1 MFRRSYPTNISK
13 FCKRVSTAVLTLPW
27 RVSQC
32 STVTLYHW
40 VNNESLTLI
49 RACSALHTS
58 QAAANSSKA
67 PDLSSMLS
75 LGIQNAIQKTSKLSK
90 SVVLA
95 LLEYFTPPQ
104 SFLYSW
110 ITKEELQRVPSHS
123 NRSAHTHS
131 RNDGHVTS
139 RGALAPVVLDWKT
152 SASPCGAVCLQ
163 S

>member
-1 MFRRSYPTNISK
+1 M
-13 FCKRVSTAVLTLPW
+13 
-27 RVSQC
+27 
-32 STVTLYHW
+32 TLYHW

-58 QAAANSSKA
+58 QAAANSSNA
-67 PDLSSMLS
+67 PDLSSTLS
-75 LGIQNAIQKTSKLSK
+75 RGIQNSIQKTSKLSK
-90 SVVLA
+90 SIVLA

-110 ITKEELQRVPSHS
+110 ITKELQRVPNYS

-139 RGALAPVVLDWKT
+139 RGVLAPVVLDWKT
-152 SASPCGAVCLQ
+152 SASPCGIVWTRSSFASVYSTKCCCIEIYDTFSRVLDIP
-163 S
+163 